1 MWKHESKSE
10 VLHGY
15 EGQKGMADLCLESS
29 IKQYYLLLI
38 VCLYCIEKLQF
49 SGCEIFY
56 DGPSEEPAV
65 WG

>member
-29 IKQYYLLLI
+29 IKQYYQLCMLVLH
-38 VCLYCIEKLQF
+38 
-49 SGCEIFY
+49 
-56 DGPSEEPAV
+56 
-65 WG
+65 